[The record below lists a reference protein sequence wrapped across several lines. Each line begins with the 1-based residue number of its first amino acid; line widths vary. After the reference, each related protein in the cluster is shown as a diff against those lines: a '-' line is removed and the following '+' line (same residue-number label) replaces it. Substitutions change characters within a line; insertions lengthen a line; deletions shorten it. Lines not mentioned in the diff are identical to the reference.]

1 MKARYRLICRGLR
14 GGKYYCVDSV
24 TGKRTS
30 LHTGKEDEARQIVEA
45 KNNALR
51 QPALNLHI
59 AKAYLAGTDSGVATR
74 TWQQALDALTA
85 SKQGA
90 NQERWRRASADKAYD
105 LIRHRIIIETQGE
118 TLLKVLRQGTVSTN
132 IYLRRLHNFC
142 LDMNWLPWPII
153 PKRQWPEI
161 KFKEKRGVTWEEHQ
175 KIVAGESNAE
185 LRDYYELLWHL
196 GGSQTDMASL
206 RAEDVDWTD
215 QTISYARMK
224 TGSPAII
231 RFGDAVVKILQRR
244 PATGHLFP
252 QIVCWKESDRAKA
265 FLRRLLLVGVSGVS
279 LHSYRYA
286 WAERAKTCGFP
297 ERFAQEALG
306 HGSKAVARAY
316 AKKAKVLVPSLEEY
330 EREHEQREHEQ
341 KVVTLAVR
349 RSESTIIETNR
360 QDTAEISTA

>member
-1 MKARYRLICRGLR
+1 MKTRYRLIRRGIR
-14 GGKYYCVDSV
+14 GGAFYCVDAQ

-30 LHTGKEDEARQIVEA
+30 LGTASEDEARQIIEA
-45 KNNALR
+45 KNQAQR
-51 QPALNLHI
+51 QPVLNLQI
-59 AKAYLAGTDSGVATR
+59 AKAYLAGTDSGIAQR

-85 SKQGA
+85 SKHGA
-90 NQERWRRASADKAYD
+90 NQERWRRAGRDEAYD
-105 LIRHRIIIETQGE
+105 LIRHRVIIETQGE
-118 TLLKVLRQGTVSTN
+118 MLLKVLQQGTVSTN

-161 KFKEKRGVTWEEHQ
+161 KFKEKRGITWEEHQ

-185 LRDYYELLWHL
+185 LRDYYELLWNL

-206 RAEDVDWTD
+206 RGEDIDWTN

-224 TGSPAII
+224 TGSQAMI
-231 RFGDAVVKILQRR
+231 RFGDAVVQILQRR
-244 PATGHLFP
+244 PATGYLFP
-252 QIVCWKESDRAKA
+252 QIVQWKESDRAKA
-265 FLRRLLLVGVSGVS
+265 FIRRLRLVGVSGVS

-286 WAERAKTCGFP
+286 WAERARTCGFP

-316 AKKAKVLVPSLEEY
+316 AKKAQVLVPSLEEY
-330 EREHEQREHEQ
+330 ER
-341 KVVTLAVR
+341 KVVPLTNVAR
-349 RSESTIIETNR
+349 RETPEV
-360 QDTAEISTA
+360 QTVTA